1 MFRFAA
7 LLLVALATFALA
19 SGTIGLGSGSGGSV
33 EWGGSTH
40 RSPAELSSWLEA
52 RGASYERWALLH
64 PEAAATLEGRTG
76 APLVSLPLPLA
87 TEGVRT
93 TEEGSRTVLLAILSV
108 LAIGV
113 VVALLVARRRT
124 VSAWAQVVWGAA
136 VPRLSLLRE
145 AGCRSWEAA
154 VGACRAGG
162 RTTVDALAR
171 AAVSAAPQLRAAAG
185 CWAELGRR
193 ALVRLDSA
201 ARAGGSRLRA
211 AVSAAPQLRA
221 AAGSWAELGWRALV
235 RLDSAARAGGSRLRA
250 AHGLLSARWARRPRR
265 RRRAPAATGPGK
277 IPLSPAPV
285 VVGPDDGVPALAPA
299 SPPPAE
305 LPEMPPEPEP
315 EEPAPEQEPEPAVQV
330 LAGGERCEIRVWHGY
345 VKSQF
350 FALNGGDGALASS
363 PLFRRAGDVPAQSPA
378 VLAAHEEL
386 VRQLVESGWEPD
398 GRGDCWYAHRF
409 RLGERV

>member
-19 SGTIGLGSGSGGSV
+19 SGTTGLGSGSGGSV
-33 EWGGSTH
+33 EWGGNTH

-52 RGASYERWALLH
+52 RGASYERWARLH
-64 PEAAATLEGRTG
+64 PEAAATLEGRTR
-76 APLVSLPLPLA
+76 APLVSLPMPLA

-93 TEEGSRTVLLAILSV
+93 TPEGLRTVLLAILSA

-113 VVALLVARRRT
+113 VVALLMARRKT

-145 AGCRSWEAA
+145 AGRRSWESA

-171 AAVSAAPQLRAAAG
+171 AAVTAALQRRAAAG

-211 AVSAAPQLRA
+211 AHGLLSAR
-221 AAGSWAELGWRALV
+221 WAELGWRALV